1 MKTDSAWP
9 SPAWVI
15 AVTEPEQSI
24 ERRRFVLR
32 LAALY
37 HNPKGSLQELSR
49 ALNYSDNALH
59 QAAVQNQGVT
69 PECAIRL
76 EGLLGR
82 ELFPRELF
90 RPDIFN
96 VA

>member
-1 MKTDSAWP
+1 MKIERTWP
-9 SPAWVI
+9 SPAWLNDV
-15 AVTEPEQSI
+15 AMPDQAN
-24 ERRRFVLR
+24 RRFILR

-37 HNPKGSLQELSR
+37 HNEKGSLQELSR
-49 ALNYSDNALH
+49 ALDYSDNALH